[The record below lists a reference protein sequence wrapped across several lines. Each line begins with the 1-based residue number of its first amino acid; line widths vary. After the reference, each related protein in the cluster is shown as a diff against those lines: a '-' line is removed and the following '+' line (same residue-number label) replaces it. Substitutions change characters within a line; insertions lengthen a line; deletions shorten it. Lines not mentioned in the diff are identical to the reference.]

1 MTSRWLKFIFFFIF
15 FKSRKSFQRHTR
27 NQRNLLNDLPPCG
40 TIFSFDFWNLMIPI
54 IQSIVIF
61 MFPFVIKSQ
70 IELWFCFLDFS
81 CSFLVFLFDWPIQF
95 YQQQQT
101 FVVLI
106 QSFSSRDVFWYFLFI
121 SSRKNRTDQTDR
133 SRPRALSV
141 ATSSSTSFS
150 RIEEFSSFFKKK
162 KGETNISRKFL
173 PPFTHWKV
181 LENFVHAWLK
191 FYYFSKQVA
200 GATCFQPTA
209 YVAAPNSRNILSPF
223 DNKSVGSN

>member
-1 MTSRWLKFIFFFIF
+1 MTSRWLKFIFFLIF
-15 FKSRKSFQRHTR
+15 FYSRKSFQRQTR

-61 MFPFVIKSQ
+61 MFPFIPSQ
-70 IELWFCFLDFS
+70 IELILFSWF
-81 CSFLVFLFDWPIQF
+81 
-95 YQQQQT
+95 
-101 FVVLI
+101 
-106 QSFSSRDVFWYFLFI
+106 FLFI
-121 SSRKNRTDQTDR
+121 SCLLIRLTNTILSAAANICRFNSIIFQSWRVLIFFIHQFKEESNWSNRSITAARLKCRDVFFNIIFKNW
-133 SRPRALSV
+133 
-141 ATSSSTSFS
+141 
-150 RIEEFSSFFKKK
+150 RIFLFFFKKK
-162 KGETNISRKFL
+162 RGETNISRKFL